1 MRNMLSRTTPCGITL
16 VLLICLYPS
25 QVIGQPLLE
34 DRFASLDGWEILDFA
49 GDATVKLD
57 TDPTAPPGYGPQV
70 LQVEGDHVMGLA
82 RAVKAG
88 DGTLVVLYR
97 ELEPLDRDADGILL
111 FNAQYGEDISV
122 ERNTKTIRPM
132 IWLEQDNDSGL
143 HIRAKLNESREI
155 AYAEQSGVGLVT
167 DEWNKTNWIWQKVR
181 YEGGNV
187 SAKYWP
193 AHREEPDTW
202 VLQTSVERWPM
213 KRLGFRIGSGDI
225 AIAYFAFSPDDIRPV
240 APDLYLVPLQDKTIC
255 GQPHLL
261 NLYCNV
267 TKAHESYSLAILQG
281 DVEIKATALDGF
293 TLSKGSEHRFAIV
306 PPGLSV
312 DLEGTTVLEATIP
325 EAGARAVVRDSNADV
340 VASYELSC
348 TNSDAIMNQMAAV
361 EAGLARLKAE
371 VSTSV
376 QALVQFD
383 VASAHRDLAAERLK
397 SGDHGGADR
406 SLKYAL
412 DALKEPIG
420 ATKRIDTARN
430 IWRENSIVFTSE
442 GPRVR
447 ILGRLG
453 IEGAQLRLRF
463 YANEELVAS
472 GTGADLGEGI
482 LARPF
487 LGEYRIEYSDPDL
500 AVRQGLPQRLLAT
513 VVEARNGQIHLNGEP
528 FLVKGVNVHSLDA
541 GDPDRSRRMLR
552 IFKRLGFNM
561 LRGDY
566 PPLWQI
572 EMAHEENLAWS
583 VLAPFSCAST
593 DEIFAEFDERPM
605 AHARAK
611 ARDFIADYR
620 EHPGVLL
627 WNSCNEIGNETTDF
641 LVSMYPLYKHY
652 DPFGRPV
659 HYANLYGQDRWQG
672 QDVMAVNYYF
682 APGQTPEDRHP
693 LIQRSINIAKEHGL
707 PIIYTEYNS
716 YHGPVPEKGV
726 EAIYGLYEWGI
737 ENGMSGGFMYD
748 KWMSNHHPGV
758 FNKDLEVDRGME
770 TAFIDVFADAKISIL
785 EQERGHAKLRVTNKR
800 AFTLRRFVVEVDRR
814 EYQVPDIGPHA
825 SATIS
830 LETEES
836 LSELSG
842 HMRFETHY
850 GFRSHVPF
858 SLPIHS

>member
-583 VLAPFSCAST
+583 VLA
-593 DEIFAEFDERPM
+593 
-605 AHARAK
+605 
-611 ARDFIADYR
+611 
-620 EHPGVLL
+620 
-627 WNSCNEIGNETTDF
+627 
-641 LVSMYPLYKHY
+641 
-652 DPFGRPV
+652 
-659 HYANLYGQDRWQG
+659 
-672 QDVMAVNYYF
+672 
-682 APGQTPEDRHP
+682 
-693 LIQRSINIAKEHGL
+693 SINIAKEHGL